1 VLVIID
7 ESGDPGFRIMQ
18 GSTSHFVIA
27 MVMFD
32 DVEEAE
38 RVSATIAALREAL
51 RVKPEF
57 KFTKSASQ
65 VRDGFFNAISNYNF
79 RVRAI
84 VVDKNVVQSPHLR
97 TVTEN
102 FYNYFLRML
111 LQHDGG
117 STQGARIK
125 IDGSGDAE
133 FKKELSTY
141 LRRQL
146 RNGQIEKFSF
156 ADSRKDNLIQL
167 ADMCSGAILRAH
179 RSDLRQDKT
188 WLDILRNAGRIDDI
202 WKFR

>member
-111 LQHDGG
+111 LQHDGC